1 MIDWT
6 KIVESH
12 VIRTC
17 RKICHKWWGIDI
29 QFYDE
34 YSVCKNSGISFRNP
48 LCRVI
53 HSIPS
58 GVRLCS
64 QTYRKRLKE
73 FRKNQRPF
81 IYECFTGLR
90 GCAVPI
96 FVKQKYVGAMIGSG
110 ILAFENKGS
119 MKKMYKEKLARLGF
133 DGMELDRCYDTLKPI
148 DHHTEEYI
156 SDFMELVAGD
166 VIAFYELLQEKEE
179 IIKKRSFLLE
189 DVYKEKYKVII
200 GNSPA
205 IKRVFDDLE
214 LIERSESPVLIEG
227 ESGTGKELIA
237 AAVHYNSPRK
247 DKIFVIQ
254 NCSAFSDTLL
264 NSELFGHEKGSFTGA
279 VSEKKGLFEI
289 ADKGTL
295 FLDEIG
301 DMNIEIQA
309 RLLRV
314 LEDGSFY
321 RVGGTEQK
329 KANVRIIAATNK
341 GLKELVERGL
351 FRKDL
356 FYRINTIHL
365 TLPPLRERKE
375 DVLLLIDYF
384 LDYYAISCHGGKK
397 EIHPDAREILLSYPW
412 LGNVRELKNL
422 MERLVLL
429 SGTSNTIEIKHI
441 PGEILADMSS
451 GLHTHDHT
459 RPAKLADVLKVLE
472 KTMVC
477 EALTRAKWNKTL
489 ASKELG
495 ISRASLNNKI
505 AEFNIQSNPT
515 LSG

>member
-17 RKICHKWWGIDI
+17 RKICYKWWGIDI

-110 ILAFENKGS
+110 ILAFENNRS
-119 MKKMYKEKLARLGF
+119 MKKMYKEKLAMLGF

-148 DHHTEEYI
+148 GRHTEEYI
-156 SDFMELVAGD
+156 SDFMELVAED

-237 AAVHYNSPRK
+237 AAVH
-247 DKIFVIQ
+247 
-254 NCSAFSDTLL
+254 
-264 NSELFGHEKGSFTGA
+264 
-279 VSEKKGLFEI
+279 
-289 ADKGTL
+289 
-295 FLDEIG
+295 
-301 DMNIEIQA
+301 
-309 RLLRV
+309 
-314 LEDGSFY
+314 
-321 RVGGTEQK
+321 
-329 KANVRIIAATNK
+329 
-341 GLKELVERGL
+341 
-351 FRKDL
+351 
-356 FYRINTIHL
+356 
-365 TLPPLRERKE
+365 
-375 DVLLLIDYF
+375 
-384 LDYYAISCHGGKK
+384 
-397 EIHPDAREILLSYPW
+397 
-412 LGNVRELKNL
+412 
-422 MERLVLL
+422 
-429 SGTSNTIEIKHI
+429 
-441 PGEILADMSS
+441 
-451 GLHTHDHT
+451 
-459 RPAKLADVLKVLE
+459 
-472 KTMVC
+472 
-477 EALTRAKWNKTL
+477 
-489 ASKELG
+489 
-495 ISRASLNNKI
+495 
-505 AEFNIQSNPT
+505 
-515 LSG
+515 